1 MITEEKI
8 RKIQSY
14 KTWSVKRKV
23 DELLMED
30 AYMYTNLCIDST
42 ASEKKKVKAM
52 SRKIYKAISVINP
65 LDGYILEAHMNE
77 KDLTNA

>member
-30 AYMYTNLCIDST
+30 AYMYTNLGIDST
-42 ASEKKKVKAM
+42 ASEKKKVKSM

-65 LDGYILEAHMNE
+65 LD
-77 KDLTNA
+77 